1 MQETNE
7 SIGLLST
14 VDVGWIL
21 ERGKNQDRLLK
32 AGDTLQEI
40 GKTTVK
46 LIFREAAYAS
56 MLQEQ
61 DRSLLAPRIMETLIT
76 ADDVGGTWLYYDNF
90 TCKLNKNPL
99 KLGIDFFKTT
109 PVSKHQHTQIISSI
123 HPLERTHNTPNSGL
137 VTKSNL
143 HNSCDFRFIRTR
155 QASCE

>member
-21 ERGKNQDRLLK
+21 ERGKNQDRLLR

-56 MLQEQ
+56 ML
-61 DRSLLAPRIMETLIT
+61 
-76 ADDVGGTWLYYDNF
+76 
-90 TCKLNKNPL
+90 
-99 KLGIDFFKTT
+99 
-109 PVSKHQHTQIISSI
+109 
-123 HPLERTHNTPNSGL
+123 
-137 VTKSNL
+137 
-143 HNSCDFRFIRTR
+143 
-155 QASCE
+155 